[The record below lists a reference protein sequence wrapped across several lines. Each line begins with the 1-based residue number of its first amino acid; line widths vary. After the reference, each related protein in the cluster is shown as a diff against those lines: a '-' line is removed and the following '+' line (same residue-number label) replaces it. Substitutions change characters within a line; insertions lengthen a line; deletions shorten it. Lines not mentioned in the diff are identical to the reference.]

1 MTYHMIYFI
10 AGICYGVI
18 AHTVAEEYGARGRGC
33 AAVIAGALW
42 PAVFVGIAAAWAA
55 RRLSR

>member
-1 MTYHMIYFI
+1 MPHDLII
-10 AGICYGVI
+10 LIIGICYGVI

-33 AAVIAGALW
+33 AAVLAGALW